1 MSSTTATHQD
11 AVRALSSVFA
21 IAQSDVRN
29 IQYTLFFKSNIRLK
43 LAKTQAKGKQYPE
56 AELFRS
62 SILEVFL
69 GKAFRKYA
77 ANLQE
82 STYT

>member
-11 AVRALSSVFA
+11 AVRVLSSVFA

-29 IQYTLFFKSNIRLK
+29 VEYTLFFKSNTFISNIRLK
-43 LAKTQAKGKQYPE
+43 LAKTQAKAKQYRE

-62 SILEVFL
+62 SPLELLL
-69 GKAFRKYA
+69 GKAF
-77 ANLQE
+77 
-82 STYT
+82 